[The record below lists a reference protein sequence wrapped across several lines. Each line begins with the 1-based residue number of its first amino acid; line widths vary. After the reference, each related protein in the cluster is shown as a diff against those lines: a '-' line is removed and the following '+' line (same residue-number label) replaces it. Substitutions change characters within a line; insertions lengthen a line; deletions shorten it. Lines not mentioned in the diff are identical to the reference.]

1 MSFRLLLPFLWFL
14 LSVLEAPAQSNYS
27 GNRLAIFE
35 VQILKQKGSNLQ
47 LRCRLANT
55 GRETIG
61 SKNSASTL
69 VVELDTLGLP
79 SLLRGHEESI
89 GDAAKNQCPKLKPGE
104 ISGPIWLNVR
114 LKSRENSQMLG
125 ATGCAELEFDTA
137 YVASWNAQTMLL
149 HFSIK
154 NTGSIPAQLFA
165 KQLEPLV
172 NVYFVSGNKLTRG
185 AIPAG
190 NTRIQKGQDTLDG
203 LLLPGQNL
211 EASVSIELKD
221 RSKFSPNIALELD
234 PAQVVDEC
242 GRNGNI
248 WVIKLRY

>member
-1 MSFRLLLPFLWFL
+1 MSFRLLCPVFWFL
-14 LSVLEAPAQSNYS
+14 LSLLEASAQSDYS
-27 GNRLAIFE
+27 GNRLAVFE

-61 SKNSASTL
+61 GKSNASTL
-69 VVELDTLGLP
+69 IVELDTLALP

-104 ISGPIWLNVR
+104 ISTPIWLNVR
-114 LKSRENSQMLG
+114 LKSREKPQIVG
-125 ATGCAELEFDTA
+125 AAGCAELEFDTA
-137 YVASWNAQTMLL
+137 YVETWNAQSMLL

-154 NTGSIPAQLFA
+154 NTGNAPAHLFS
-165 KQLEPLV
+165 KSVEPQV

-190 NTRIQKGQDTLDG
+190 KTQIQKGRDTLDG
-203 LLLPGQNL
+203 LLLPGQSL
-211 EASVSIELKD
+211 EASVGIELKD
-221 RSKFSPNIALELD
+221 RSKFSPNIALEFD